1 MIGKIKNF
9 IVKLQNLDETAKKR
23 WLIIFS
29 AVAMLAV
36 ISLWAL
42 YVNLSIAD
50 VNSSPLAKNEKSVKN
65 PEPDLGQIWGAGLT
79 KIGGEI
85 KDKIVK
91 LSSKNILTIQ
101 SVDRNFT
108 VDDLEKIETV
118 NLP

>member
-65 PEPDLGQIWGAGLT
+65 PEPDLGQILGAGLT